1 MDMNAPHIDVIKKA
15 MQILK
20 DRGTAYGGVEESFT
34 RAASIATL
42 WLDRPISA
50 RDVAVI
56 LAAVK
61 MSRIAKTPGHED
73 SFVDMVN
80 YVAFAAAFSK
90 GDGVDGL
97 AAAVKSTLESPDA

>member
-1 MDMNAPHIDVIKKA
+1 MNAPHIDVIKKA

-20 DRGTAYGGVEESFT
+20 DRGAVYGGVTDHFT

-50 RDVAVI
+50 RDVSLI
-56 LAAVK
+56 LASVK
-61 MSRIAKTPGHED
+61 MARIATTPSHED
-73 SFVDMVN
+73 SFVDIVN
-80 YVAFAAAFSK
+80 YVAFGASFSK

-97 AAAVKSTLESPDA
+97 AAAVKSALESPDA